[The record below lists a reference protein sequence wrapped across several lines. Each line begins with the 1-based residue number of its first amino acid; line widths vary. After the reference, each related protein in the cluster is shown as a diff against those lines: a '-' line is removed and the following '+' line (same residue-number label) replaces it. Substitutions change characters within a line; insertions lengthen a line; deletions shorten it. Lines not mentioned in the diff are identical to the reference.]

1 MGKTS
6 AIAHSALA
14 AVVAGTLAFKAAD
27 ANADGVPGVVLTV
40 SQNVTDWSGFY
51 IGGRVGGAWSDV
63 DWTQNVNY
71 FNTNGPIVVGSDSSF
86 SPSGVAGGVFGG
98 GNLQLGQ
105 WIFGAELSYSG
116 TDLSTST
123 ASPFFPAIDTFTT
136 ELNWLATVE
145 GRLGYSWNRTLVFV
159 KGGWAGGDV
168 KMELTDNAAG
178 ITASTTTFAD
188 GWTIGGGVE
197 YAVCDSVILG
207 LEYDYTTLNVSGTT
221 VTCPLCGTG
230 VGFGTPVID
239 SDIKIQSVMARL
251 SYLFMPE
258 D

>member
-1 MGKTS
+1 MGK
-6 AIAHSALA
+6 ARVIAHAVLVVAL
-14 AVVAGTLAFKAAD
+14 AGTLAFKARH
-27 ANADGVPGVVLTV
+27 ANADGIPGVVLTA
-40 SQNVTDWSGFY
+40 SQHVTDWSGIY

-63 DWTQNVNY
+63 DWTQNANY
-71 FNTNGPIVVGSDSSF
+71 FTTLNATVVGTNSSF

-98 GNLQLGQ
+98 ANLQLGQ

-116 TDLSTST
+116 TDLSTAT

-197 YAVCDSVILG
+197 YAHWDSVILG
-207 LEYDYTTLNVSGTT
+207 LEYDYTTLNVGGAT
-221 VTCPLCGTG
+221 VGCPTCPSG
-230 VGFGTPVID
+230 VGGGVPVIS
-239 SDIKIQSVMARL
+239 SDIHVSSVMARL
-251 SYLFMPE
+251 SYLFRPE